1 MKTEFL
7 LAARAE
13 LEEAIAYYD
22 SELPGLGFEFSN
34 EVEHALERIEHFPRA
49 WSPLSQRV
57 RRCQVNR
64 FPYSVIYEARS
75 GVLIVVA
82 IQNNHRKPEGWRSRI
97 R

>member
-7 LAARAE
+7 LAARLE

-22 SELPGLGFEFSN
+22 AELPGLGLEFSD
-34 EVEHALERIEHFPRA
+34 EVEHALERIKHFPLA
-49 WSPLSQRV
+49 WSPLSARV

-75 GVLIVVA
+75 QILIVVA
-82 IQNNHRKPEGWRSRI
+82 IQNNHRKPEGWRDRI